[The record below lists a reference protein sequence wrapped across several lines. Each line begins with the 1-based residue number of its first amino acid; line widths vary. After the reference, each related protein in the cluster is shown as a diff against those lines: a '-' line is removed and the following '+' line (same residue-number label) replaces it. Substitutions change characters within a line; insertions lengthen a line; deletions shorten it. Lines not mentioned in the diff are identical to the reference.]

1 MRHQLLIVFLL
12 FVLSGCVV
20 QTTDSSYHPIGV
32 AGVIDVTG
40 IQEGQ
45 HKAAELNG
53 EWSFYWNQLLDPAD
67 LEAGRGQL
75 SGYIDMPSNWENYKL
90 NGEELPG
97 KGYATFVLNMQISEI
112 NKVKALSIPKIY
124 SNYKL
129 WINGQLEAV
138 SGEVGTDVSS
148 SVPQKI
154 TKIIYFSSNTSQ
166 VQLVLQISN
175 FHDLR
180 SGMWDPLIYGSASAL
195 SIEHDHQ
202 LAERSLLI
210 GVLTLSGVYHL
221 GISMFRK
228 KDLAMLFFGLFC
240 LNDAM
245 RNVLIDEVIIT
256 KYIPQ
261 FPWAIAMRM
270 EYISLYLDFVLLAL
284 FTLYLFPKEAS
295 KRFTRLAL
303 IIAAVYVLITLI
315 FPAEVYI
322 RILIYYQIFMLVGLL
337 YAMIVFIRATLH
349 REDGAVYALIG
360 FLIFEAVVA
369 FDLVKYIVRY
379 SERSIYSIGIVLFII
394 CFSFV
399 LSKKL
404 SKAFNTTE
412 QLARELTELNEGLDR
427 KVHERTLV
435 IEESRKQLIELNRQ
449 LQEWSMADGLTGAA
463 NRRHFD
469 DYLGNQLMQGIEY
482 NSPISLLLI
491 DLDYFKRYNDFYGH
505 IQGDRCL
512 QAVVNAIKTSFPPSD
527 GLVARYGGE
536 EFAVVLPGY
545 DADQAQGVAE
555 RICELVK
562 QLRIVHE
569 NSKVSDIVTVS
580 VGVAT
585 VHFRE
590 DKEYTKLIK
599 LADNQ
604 LYKAKS
610 LGRNQVCVL
619 NDTDY
624 AAGLQYSD
632 K

>member
-1 MRHQLLIVFLL
+1 MRHHLLIVFLL
-12 FVLSGCVV
+12 FVLSGCMV
-20 QTTDSSYHPIGV
+20 QSTNSSYHPEAV

-45 HKAAELNG
+45 HKLAELNG
-53 EWSFYWNQLLDPAD
+53 EWSFYWNQLLEPAD
-67 LEAGRGQL
+67 IEAGRGEL
-75 SGYIDMPSNWENYKL
+75 SGYIDMPSNWEKYKL

-97 KGYATFVLNMQISEI
+97 KGYATFVLNMHISEI
-112 NKVKALSIPKIY
+112 NRVKALSIPKIY

-129 WINGQLEAV
+129 WINGQLEAA
-138 SGEVGTDVSS
+138 SGVVGTDSAS

-154 TKIIYFSSNTSQ
+154 TQIIYFSPNTNQ

-175 FHDLR
+175 YHDLR
-180 SGMWDPLIYGSASAL
+180 GGMWDPLVYGAASAV
-195 SIEHDHQ
+195 SMKHDHH
-202 LAERSLLI
+202 LAERGLLI
-210 GVLTLSGVYHL
+210 GVLALSGIYHL

-228 KDLAMLFFGLFC
+228 KDLSMLYFGLFC
-240 LNDAM
+240 LNDAL
-245 RNVLIDEVIIT
+245 RNLLIDEVLIT
-256 KYIPQ
+256 KYFPH
-261 FPWAIAMRM
+261 FPWALAMRM
-270 EYISLYLDFVLLAL
+270 EYISLYMEFVLLAL
-284 FTLYLFPKEAS
+284 FMLHLFPKQAS
-295 KRFTRLAL
+295 KKFTKAALA
-303 IIAAVYVLITLI
+303 IAGIYVIVTLI
-315 FPAEVYI
+315 FQADVYI
-322 RILIYYQIFMLVGLL
+322 RFLIFYQIFMLVGLL
-337 YAMIVFIRATLH
+337 YALIVFIRAALH
-349 REDGAVYALIG
+349 REDGAMYALVG
-360 FLIFEAVVA
+360 FLIFETVVA
-369 FDLVKYIVRY
+369 FDLLKYIFRY

-412 QLARELTELNEGLDR
+412 QLANELTELNEGLDW

-469 DYLGNQLMQGIEY
+469 EYLGNHLMLAIEDQ
-482 NSPISLLLI
+482 SPISLLLI
-491 DLDYFKRYNDFYGH
+491 DIDYFKRYNDSYGH

-545 DADQAQGVAE
+545 SADQAKDIAE
-555 RICELVK
+555 KVCDLVK
-562 QLRIVHE
+562 QLRISHE
-569 NSKVSDIVTVS
+569 NSKVADVITVS

-585 VHFRE
+585 VYLKE

-599 LADNQ
+599 LADNH

-610 LGRNQVCVL
+610 LGRNQVCAQSEI
-619 NDTDY
+619 DY
-624 AAGLQYSD
+624 AVESSV
-632 K
+632 